1 MTQLGHCVLTNK
13 ILGSVLSGRFILTET
28 SIGITFFEFLVRP
41 FPLEHKKL
49 MFMFMIMLM
58 LMILKLLVGTKLK
71 RTISRVGVW
80 GRVRKTVI

>member
-13 ILGSVLSGRFILTET
+13 ILGSILSGRFISTEIR
-28 SIGITFFEFLVRP
+28 IGITFFEFLVRP

-58 LMILKLLVGTKLK
+58 LMLMILMLLVGTKLNEFFL
-71 RTISRVGVW
+71 
-80 GRVRKTVI
+80 VREVR

>member
-13 ILGSVLSGRFILTET
+13 ILGSVLSGWFISTET
-28 SIGITFFEFLVRP
+28 RIGITFFEFLVRP

-58 LMILKLLVGTKLK
+58 LMMIPYVASGN
-71 RTISRVGVW
+71 
-80 GRVRKTVI
+80 